1 MAVITISRQVGSGG
15 DEIANRL
22 CQVLGYQQFDKRLIA
37 QAAAESGLSEQEMSS
52 MRLEDFSDDNRKVSN
67 FVDRLFRRDIGVV
80 QARVWK
86 DPAAGGPA
94 YEEVRLSEEAVVAL
108 VEHAIRSAYKA
119 GDCVIVG
126 RAGQVVLRDKAN
138 VIHIRIEAPGE
149 DRIQRVKEQFRHS
162 RQAFHADIEIRRD
175 AQDWMNGRDEA
186 SADYLRRFY
195 DVKWDDPLMYHL
207 VINTGKV
214 GIEQAVEI
222 ITRLVVEMGTAKA
235 VEEEKKEPVG

>member
-37 QAAAESGLSEQEMSS
+37 QAAAESGLSDQEMSS
-52 MRLEDFSDDNRKVSN
+52 MRLEDFSDDNRKVTN
-67 FVDRLFRRDIGVV
+67 FLDRLFRRNVGVV

-86 DPAAGGPA
+86 DPVAGGPA
-94 YEEVRLSEEAVVAL
+94 YEEVHLSEEAVVAL

-126 RAGQVVLRDKAN
+126 RAGQVILKEKKD
-138 VIHIRIEAPGE
+138 VIHIRIEAPTE
-149 DRIQRVKEQFRHS
+149 DRIQRVKEEFRHS
-162 RQAFHADIEIRRD
+162 RQAFHADIELRRD
-175 AQDWMNGRDEA
+175 AQDWMNGRDMA

-195 DVKWDDPLMYHL
+195 DIQWDDPLLYHL
-207 VINTGKV
+207 MINTGKV
-214 GIEQAVEI
+214 SIDQAVDI
-222 ITRLVVEMGTAKA
+222 ITRLVVEMAPAKA
-235 VEEEKKEPVG
+235 EPEEKAEPVM